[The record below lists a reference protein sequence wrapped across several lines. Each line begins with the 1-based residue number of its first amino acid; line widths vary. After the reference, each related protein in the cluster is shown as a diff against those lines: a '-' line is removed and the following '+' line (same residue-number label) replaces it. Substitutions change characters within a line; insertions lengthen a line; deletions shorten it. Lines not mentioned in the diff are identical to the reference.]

1 MDRVG
6 VVLCPCELDDVP
18 LFSPEV
24 VMETL
29 EGRGKVLP
37 FIHYPPVCSESGME
51 AIRAFVK
58 DNDLDRM
65 VVACSKP
72 ELFGPPFK
80 KALMRWGLNP
90 SLSEVLGIRPV
101 PERASEA
108 GIQKATE
115 NLLQGIER
123 RIDEIRGRKP
133 SRSQQSP
140 FMKRVMV
147 IGSGITGITASI
159 DLGNA
164 GYEVLLVD
172 RLPSI
177 GGRMLQL
184 SETFPTLDCA
194 QCTLTPKT
202 VETGQHPHIRL
213 ITYAEV
219 ESVSGEVG
227 NFLVKIRNK
236 AAYVDWE
243 KCTGCGLCQEKCPS
257 KVPSEF
263 ERGVGLGK
271 AIYTLSPQAVPNK
284 PVINREVCRYFT
296 RGKCRVCEKVCPTG
310 AIDYEQE
317 DTLIE
322 ERVGAIIV
330 ATGFDLYPKEE
341 IGEYGYGDVPDVIDG
356 LAFERVNSASGPTA
370 GEIRRPSDGRI
381 PKEVVFIQCVA
392 SRDPERYMPY
402 CSRACC
408 MYTAKHARLY
418 KHKVHDGR
426 AYIFYMDIR
435 SMGKGY
441 EEFIQQGV
449 EEEGILYLRGRVSRL
464 FRDNDHVVVWGVDT
478 LTGKKVEISA
488 DMVVLATAMIP
499 SRGAKEL
506 AEKLHIE
513 ADEYGFL
520 TEAQWKIYPVESG
533 IEGIYV
539 AGCAQG
545 PKDIADTVAQGNA
558 AASKVQAL
566 FAQHRNS
573 SLARSDS

>member
-1 MDRVG
+1 MGRVG
-6 VVLCPCELDDVP
+6 VILCPCELEGVS
-18 LFSPEV
+18 LFDPEV
-24 VMETL
+24 LTEKL
-29 EGRGKVLP
+29 KGRGKALP
-37 FIHYPPVCSESGME
+37 LGHSSLACSESGME
-51 AIRAFVK
+51 TIRAFLQE
-58 DNDLDRM
+58 NQLDRA
-65 VVACSKP
+65 VAVCSKP
-72 ELFGPPFK
+72 ELFAPTFK
-80 KALMRWGLNP
+80 KLLRQWGFNTAF
-90 SLSEVLGIRPV
+90 SEVIDIRP
-101 PERASEA
+101 ALGSGDKSDLKEA
-108 GIQKATE
+108 AEDVLDLIGRK
-115 NLLQGIER
+115 IE
-123 RIDEIRGRKP
+123 EIRGRAP
-133 SRSQQSP
+133 SQEEKAS
-140 FMKRVMV
+140 FTKRVMI
-147 IGSGITGITASI
+147 IGGGITGITASI

-202 VETGQHPHIRL
+202 VETGQHPQIRL
-213 ITYAEV
+213 ITYSEI

-227 NFLVKIRNK
+227 NFHVKIRRK

-284 PVINREVCRYFT
+284 PVINREVCRFFT
-296 RGKCRVCEKVCPTG
+296 KGKCRVCEKVCPVG

-317 DTLIE
+317 DAFID

-356 LAFERVNSASGPTA
+356 LAFERLNSASGPTA
-370 GEIRRPSDGRI
+370 GEIRRSSDGRI

-441 EEFIQQGV
+441 EEFIQQGM

-464 FRDNDHVVVWGVDT
+464 FRDNGHVMVWGVDT
-478 LTGKKVEISA
+478 LTGKKVEIAA

-499 SRGAKEL
+499 SREAKEL
-506 AEKLHIE
+506 AGKLGIKT
-513 ADEYGFL
+513 DEYGFL
-520 TEAQWKIYPVESG
+520 TEAQWKLYPVETG
-533 IEGIYV
+533 VEGIYL

-566 FAQHRNS
+566 FAQH
-573 SLARSDS
+573 